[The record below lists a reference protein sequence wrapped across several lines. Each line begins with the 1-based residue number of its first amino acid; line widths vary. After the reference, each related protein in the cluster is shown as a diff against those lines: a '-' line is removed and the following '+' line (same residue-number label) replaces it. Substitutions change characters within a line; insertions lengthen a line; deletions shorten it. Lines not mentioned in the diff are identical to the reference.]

1 MDFNKQFFF
10 DLWTKKYRSSL
21 MATIPLTE
29 RIHAELKTHEYK
41 NTQAMHHVSFRE
53 FLLAQ
58 DAVKKY
64 IQERGLILYGGTAI
78 DYALRLRGDKIY
90 EDNDLPDFD
99 FWSPTYIET
108 ATEILNI
115 LTALLPGTNVYAFRA
130 KYIRTMR
137 ISAGDN
143 NWVADITYLPPELY
157 SYVPTLIFDGMRI
170 VHPHFQFVDLHSS
183 LTFPYDGA
191 PREVVFARWTK
202 DIDRFNKLFAAYPL
216 PDTPNVTLPNQ
227 VVPVS
232 REIVSHSIFT
242 GFVAYSLYY
251 NVIKDLL
258 PSAAPVPMIPAANNP
273 RVDTENIIVEVP
285 FNVVEIV
292 AHKDIIKTYTPAIH
306 PRRFAPFMDLFDAS
320 ATVSLSE
327 LTTLTVFTTFGH
339 LTGYNSFTIDGYHIR
354 AIGIQGL
361 LKFFLANYLRAKY
374 FSYSIQGQPVIS
386 ANVYLRYYLACLK
399 MIEISRGTPVASFF
413 DPSVIVFGSSP
424 VPLHDMISLFLDTS
438 RILGDFDASRC
449 EAKHLPMQ
457 RETESSQ
464 TSCHDISQIVF
475 PPQKIKKQRSDE
487 PSKPFDYNSSPFLR
501 ISGEELVG
509 TWN

>member
-1 MDFNKQFFF
+1 MRNCGVKLFFF
-10 DLWTKKYRSSL
+10 DLWPKKYRSSL
-21 MATIPLTE
+21 MATIPLSE
-29 RIHAELKTHEYK
+29 RIHAELKPHEYK
-41 NTQAMHHVSFRE
+41 NIQATHHVSFRE
-53 FLLAQ
+53 FLIAQ

-64 IQERGLILYGGTAI
+64 IQERGNILYGGTAI

-90 EDNDLPDFD
+90 EDTDLPDFD

-108 ATEILNI
+108 AAEILNI
-115 LTALLPGTNVYAFRA
+115 LTVLLPGTNVYAFRA

-157 SYVPTLIFDGMRI
+157 SHMPTLIFDGMRI
-170 VHPHFQFVDLHSS
+170 VHPHFQFADLHSS

-202 DIDRFNKLFAAYPL
+202 DIDRFNKLFTAYPL
-216 PDTPNVTLPNQ
+216 MLSDTPNVALPSQ
-227 VVPVS
+227 MVPVS

-251 NVIKDLL
+251 NVLKDLL
-258 PSAAPVPMIPAANNP
+258 PSVPVPIIPAAGNP
-273 RVDTENIIVEVP
+273 RVDAENIIVEVP

-306 PRRFAPFMDLFDAS
+306 PRRFAPFMDLFDGS
-320 ATVSLSE
+320 STVSLSE
-327 LTTLTVFTTFGH
+327 LTTLTIFTTFGR
-339 LTGYNSFTIDGYHIR
+339 LTGYSSFTIDDYHVR

-361 LKFFLANYLRAKY
+361 LKFFLANYLRTKY
-374 FSYSIQGQPVIS
+374 FSYSIQGQPVIG
-386 ANVYLRYYLACLK
+386 ADVYLRYYLACLK
-399 MIEISRGTPVASFF
+399 MIEISRGTPVATFF
-413 DPSVIVFGSSP
+413 DPSVIVFGNSA

-438 RILGDFDASRC
+438 RILGDFDVRSD
-449 EAKHLPMQ
+449 
-457 RETESSQ
+457 Q
-464 TSCHDISQIVF
+464 TAGQAISQIVF
-475 PPQKIKKQRSDE
+475 PPQKIKKQRTNE

-501 ISGEELVG
+501 ISGEELAG